1 MLVVIGGLCQPFV
14 LHIQGPRDVDVGFG
28 CSQVFVINFLFF
40 LHLSRFSFRS
50 YLEYLFTVLSFL
62 LVFFCIFL
70 FLFGYYVW

>member
-40 LHLSRFSFRS
+40 
-50 YLEYLFTVLSFL
+50 
-62 LVFFCIFL
+62 CIFRGFLSVLTWNIYLL
-70 FLFGYYVW
+70 FCLFY